1 LATSPSSP
9 SNGSHYSVS
18 DQVLGEGAS
27 SKVLLGYDGS
37 GRKVAIKCIP
47 NLKGIKISERIQR
60 EVETLHYLQQ
70 QPGYAVSHCTQL
82 LDVFEDEE
90 SILMVFEYKPGNL
103 HEYIK
108 KQRSLSEA
116 VAKQICKQLVQAVR
130 FLHTHGVA
138 HRDIK
143 IENILFDE
151 TTLEVTLCDFGFAT
165 SFASDAKSNDWCGSP
180 YTVAPEILNRTTY
193 SPAAVDI
200 WALGSV
206 CYTLMCGRFPFQ
218 AASPNETY
226 RRTKAGR
233 FHSFPSRIS
242 RTARD
247 LISRCL
253 IVDAS
258 KRIPLDHLRK
268 HPFFWDD
275 DDDDCSES
283 DNESDC
289 DESSAGEENEV
300 FMGGDHSAASC
311 GSELGNTCSA

>member
-1 LATSPSSP
+1 
-9 SNGSHYSVS
+9 
-18 DQVLGEGAS
+18 LGEGAS
-27 SKVLLGYDGS
+27 SKVLLGFDGS

-47 NLKGIKISERIQR
+47 KLTGKKISERIRR
-60 EVETLHYLQQ
+60 EAETLHYLQQ

-82 LDVFEDEE
+82 LDVFEDDET
-90 SILMVFEYKPGNL
+90 IFMVFEYKPGNL
-103 HEYIK
+103 HAYIK
-108 KQRSLSEA
+108 KHRNLSEA
-116 VAKQICKQLVQAVR
+116 VTVKICKQLVQAVR
-130 FLHTHGVA
+130 FLHSHGVA

-151 TTLEVTLCDFGFAT
+151 TTLEVTLCDFGFAMPF
-165 SFASDAKSNDWCGSP
+165 SSDTKSNDWCGSP

-193 SPAAVDI
+193 SPAAVDV

-206 CYTLMCGRFPFQ
+206 CYTLLCGRFPFQ
-218 AASPNETY
+218 AASPTETY
-226 RRTKAGR
+226 QRTRAGR

-268 HPFFWDD
+268 HPFFWEDD
-275 DDDDCSES
+275 DNDDCSES
-283 DNESDC
+283 DDESDC
-289 DESSAGEENEV
+289 DESSSEENEL
-300 FMGGDHSAASC
+300 FTASSAS
-311 GSELGNTCSA
+311 GRESETE